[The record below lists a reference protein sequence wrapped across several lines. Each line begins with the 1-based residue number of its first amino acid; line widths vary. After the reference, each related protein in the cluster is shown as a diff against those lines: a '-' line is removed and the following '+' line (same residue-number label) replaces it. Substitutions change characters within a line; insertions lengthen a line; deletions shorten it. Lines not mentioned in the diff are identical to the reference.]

1 VESKPAKRNK
11 QRRQNKKNILEVPS
25 NSNTLNEEAA
35 PVHSPPTPEDITK
48 KAKAIEKKLRQIASL
63 KEKQNDGVILN
74 EDQLQK
80 IAAEADLTKQLNS
93 LKM

>member
-1 VESKPAKRNK
+1 
-11 QRRQNKKNILEVPS
+11 
-25 NSNTLNEEAA
+25 
-35 PVHSPPTPEDITK
+35 
-48 KAKAIEKKLRQIASL
+48 L